1 MTTTS
6 TGPGVLLRVEGLALL
21 AASVAAYWAMDG
33 GWGTFA
39 LFFLMPDL
47 ALFGYFAGARV
58 GAATYNLSHTS
69 TFPLL
74 LIVAAVAGPARVA
87 ALAGL
92 IWLAHIGFDRVLGFG
107 LKYPSGFKDTHLSR
121 L

>member
-1 MTTTS
+1 MTPM
-6 TGPGVLLRVEGLALL
+6 GPRVLLRVEGLALV

-33 GWGTFA
+33 GWGMFA
-39 LFFLMPDL
+39 LFFLAPDL
-47 ALFGYFAGARV
+47 AFLGYLASARV

-69 TFPLL
+69 TLPLL
-74 LIVAAVAGPARVA
+74 LIVAAVAGPSRVW

-92 IWLAHIGFDRVLGFG
+92 IWLAHIGLDRVLGFG
-107 LKYPSGFKDTHLSR
+107 LKYATAFKDTHLSR